1 MFLFFFIFTITSLL
15 FLIGLVVWIDEQVHK
30 NLYMPETEEE
40 KLIRSLKLRIAD
52 TEWKIKRKNA
62 ELNSSIHDA
71 NNNTNF
77 GSGFKGQDLQR
88 Q

>member
-1 MFLFFFIFTITSLL
+1 MLIALIVIITY
-15 FLIGLVVWIDEQVHK
+15 LIGTLFYVAWIDDKINNPPHI
-30 NLYMPETEEE
+30 PETEEE

-62 ELNSSIHDA
+62 EHTNSNYDA

-77 GSGFKGQDLQR
+77 RSGFKGQDL
-88 Q
+88 

>member
-1 MFLFFFIFTITSLL
+1 MLIALIVIITY
-15 FLIGLVVWIDEQVHK
+15 LIGTLFYVAWIHDQINNPPHI
-30 NLYMPETEEE
+30 PETEEE

-62 ELNSSIHDA
+62 ELNNGIHDA

>member
-1 MFLFFFIFTITSLL
+1 MLIALIVIITY
-15 FLIGLVVWIDEQVHK
+15 LIGTLFYVAWIDDKINNPPHI
-30 NLYMPETEEE
+30 PETEEE